1 MRRAATQIATT
12 KRLIRIQI
20 PRPMTIQVGTPVFV
34 AFRTR
39 FVSPTF
45 GEFATAS
52 YWPRPVTTYGIVRR
66 RIFTSVHSDQ
76 LAT

>member
-1 MRRAATQIATT
+1 MRRAAMHTATT

-34 AFRTR
+34 AIRTR
-39 FVSPTF
+39 FVSPSS
-45 GEFATAS
+45 GEGPS
-52 YWPRPVTTYGIVRR
+52 PYCPRAPSTYGTVRR